1 MLRPG
6 VVLAPGHAYPVTAAN
21 HSAGMTIEDRAY
33 AARQLL
39 DFLSRVGLVEAVWAM
54 TTALEELQELPAS
67 ADHQAAAAKA
77 FAEAQAADTEAG
89 AEAADQGQAAEA
101 ATAGEPDAVID
112 ESSGDKSSRG
122 KKAQAPQ

>member
-39 DFLSRVGLVEAVWAM
+39 DFLSQVGLVEAVWAM

-77 FAEAQAADTEAG
+77 FAEAQAADTEA
-89 AEAADQGQAAEA
+89 ADQGQAAEA

>member
-1 MLRPG
+1 
-6 VVLAPGHAYPVTAAN
+6 
-21 HSAGMTIEDRAY
+21 MTIEDRAY

-39 DFLSRVGLVEAVWAM
+39 DFLSQVGLVEAVWAM

-77 FAEAQAADTEAG
+77 FAEAQAADTEA
-89 AEAADQGQAAEA
+89 ADQGQAAEA

>member
-1 MLRPG
+1 
-6 VVLAPGHAYPVTAAN
+6 
-21 HSAGMTIEDRAY
+21 MTIEDRAY

-39 DFLSRVGLVEAVWAM
+39 DFLSKVGLVEAVWAM

-77 FAEAQAADTEAG
+77 FAEAQAADTEA
-89 AEAADQGQAAEA
+89 ADQGQVAEA